1 VKILILSTL
10 LFFNATLFAQTA
22 YSNPN
27 HSAAVLATASFGA
40 LTRPRLPVP
49 PQWSAPELTQ
59 MWAIASELPWTVA
72 ENEQPAGTKSFS
84 FPPQPRGCA
93 PVDGAAFLRPDSEN
107 GTARGLA
114 CALEE
119 FRLPQLAWPQ
129 LNMET
134 AGGPAAQVRT
144 SSR

>member
-1 VKILILSTL
+1 MEVDVKILILATL

-84 FPPQPRGCA
+84 FPPQPRGVRRWMGRRSFA
-93 PVDGAAFLRPDSEN
+93 RIAKMGPPAGWPVLWKNSGCRS
-107 GTARGLA
+107 
-114 CALEE
+114 
-119 FRLPQLAWPQ
+119 
-129 LNMET
+129 
-134 AGGPAAQVRT
+134 
-144 SSR
+144 